1 MKLLLGFFI
10 CILKV
15 YFDDKKKIK
24 YRFIIKRIFDVL
36 IYIYKKIK
44 KCLNNLIMLF

>member
-1 MKLLLGFFI
+1 MKLMLEFVI

-15 YFDDKKKIK
+15 YFDDKKIK

-36 IYIYKKIK
+36 IYIYKKNK
-44 KCLNNLIMLF
+44 EMFK